1 VKLRLEEAPEE
12 CQQAVPRLAEVF
24 NVVSASDLYPNRGP
38 SMLVWVYVE
47 VRLGHE
53 RDGDQDDTT
62 APHGSRSIGPG
73 GSCPGPLTLTAKH
86 SGAIPAVCQRRSAVD
101 ADRHGGGVG
110 AAL

>member
-62 APHGSRSIGPG
+62 APPRVTIYRAGRELPG
-73 GSCPGPLTLTAKH
+73 TPDPYC
-86 SGAIPAVCQRRSAVD
+86 
-101 ADRHGGGVG
+101 
-110 AAL
+110 